1 MVKKESFKEEDGA
14 IMLDPDINIKAK
26 FDQILMDCN
35 KDNFINN
42 SIDAPVR
49 ATPIESEGKKKDK
62 KPLPSKTYDT
72 DTDPASASE
81 EE

>member
-1 MVKKESFKEEDGA
+1 
-14 IMLDPDINIKAK
+14 
-26 FDQILMDCN
+26 MDCN

-49 ATPIESEGKKKDK
+49 ATPIDSDQQSKKKDK

-72 DTDPASASE
+72 DTDPGSASE